1 MKINELTIDIIKD
14 FCGITDNYSD
24 KLIAEVL
31 LPSAK
36 SYIKGQTGLS
46 DDEINQY
53 DDFSTACLVLIND
66 GFTTRDYNISTR
78 LQKNPTVETIL
89 TMYAKNY
96 L

>member
-14 FCGITDNYSD
+14 FCGITDNDSD
-24 KLIAEVL
+24 TIITKIL

-36 SYIKGQTGLS
+36 SSIKGYTGLS

-53 DDFSTACLVLIND
+53 DDLSTACLVLIND
-66 GFTTRDYNISTR
+66 CFTNRDYNINSR
-78 LQKNPTVETIL
+78 LQKNPTVQVIL
-89 TMYAKNY
+89 GMYAKNY